1 MEKLLKN
8 AITLNKHQTKI
19 ISANQP
25 IKLEFLVNEELDDLH
40 KQGLEVV
47 DIKYAINKDIGS
59 ALIIYK
65 LKENLL

>member
-1 MEKLLKN
+1 MEQLLKN
-8 AITLNKHQTKI
+8 AITINKHQTKI

-25 IKLEFLVNEELDDLH
+25 KKLEFLVNEELDDLH

>member
-1 MEKLLKN
+1 MEQLLKN

-25 IKLEFLVNEELDDLH
+25 IKLEFLVNEKLDDLH

-65 LKENLL
+65 LKENLS